1 MIMIKFQF
9 MNVLEIKT
17 KKEKHD
23 ESKIRDLKRR
33 IGKMSIER
41 QKLINKGIF
50 LAIDLTGNYMYDFA
64 IKSCSRN
71 VRFPLVYSFCSF
83 NTYEEALYYGLIEAK
98 RKLKEINISKN
109 NKSYNS
115 NVNYDQISF

>member
-1 MIMIKFQF
+1 

-33 IGKMSIER
+33 IGKMSIEK

-50 LAIDLTGNYMYDFA
+50 LLIDLTGNYMYDFT

-98 RKLKEINISKN
+98 RKLKEVNISKN
-109 NKSYNS
+109 NKSC
-115 NVNYDQISF
+115 NVNYGQVPF